1 MIKAM
6 AMEQQL
12 INAFMKLTA
21 KLGAGEWIKDLIQQ
35 VDVNGNP
42 KAWTP
47 AEIEKATIFLHQLN
61 DRFGKAEALRIIKTL
76 IRKFDIDSAELQGDE
91 DYSET
96 HGVQGLQ

>member
-1 MIKAM
+1 
-6 AMEQQL
+6 MEQQL

-21 KLGAGEWIKDLIQQ
+21 KLGAGEWIKDLIRE

-47 AEIEKATIFLHQLN
+47 AEIEDATIFIQQLN
-61 DRFGKAEALRIIKTL
+61 DKFGKAEAIRIMKTL
-76 IRKFDIDSAELQGDE
+76 MRKFDIDSSELLQGNE